1 MNLANPTIKEVYTFL
16 EELGI
21 DIDKLDSLRLLCV
34 VVEAYRI
41 LVRD

>member
-1 MNLANPTIKEVYTFL
+1 MKNEINIREIYTFL

-21 DIDKLDSLRLLCV
+21 DIDKLDGLRLLCV